1 MIIPVVTKDIMF
13 FSKLKSSINS
23 DRYSLE
29 QIKNKED
36 ILDILIKSD
45 YPLCII
51 DFSSDLIEL
60 PKFKDIFKNRGLH
73 TINTVGYYP
82 HVNKILKQKAIDF
95 GTKKQVTRNQLM
107 KNINNIVDDCI
118 YNEMSSD

>member
-60 PKFKDIFKNRGLH
+60 QKFKDILK
-73 TINTVGYYP
+73 TEDYVNTVYP

-95 GTKKQVTRNQLM
+95 GTKKQVAKNQLM
-107 KNINNIVDDCI
+107 KNINNIVDNCI
-118 YNEMSSD
+118 YSEMSSD